1 MAPAAELDKD
11 ARRRRI
17 GVSSWSFHTLFAP
30 GGDNPASTPMDV
42 RDFPEMIADRYHVHN
57 VEIVLPHFLG
67 AEPSLVRDFKGRLEK
82 ARSRLVHMPLDFGE
96 LWNAPAISS
105 TNPKE
110 RDAAIAL
117 YKKGIDAAAA
127 LGCPLV
133 RCDPGKVNLDDPS
146 LTIDAYMQLAA
157 YARGK
162 GITVVVENHYGGTAE
177 NPETLVSILNA
188 AGVGSL
194 PDFENFPDEQTR
206 DRGLRLLFP
215 IAGGVAHAKMRE
227 GRDFGRCMQIAKDAG
242 FAGIYSIEAESGGDR
257 YAQVQNVVDALM
269 HHL

>member
-1 MAPAAELDKD
+1 MEAHGDE

-17 GVSSWSFHTLFAP
+17 GVSSWSFHTLFERNME
-30 GGDNPASTPMDV
+30 DPAATLMDV

-67 AEPSLVRDFKGRLEK
+67 AEPSLVRDFKSRLEK
-82 ARSRLVHMPLDFGE
+82 AHSRLVHMPLDYGE
-96 LWNAPAISS
+96 LWDKPAISS
-105 TNPKE
+105 TDPKE
-110 RDAAIAL
+110 RDLAIAL

-146 LTIDAYMQLAA
+146 LTIDSYKQLAA

-162 GITVVVENHYGGTAE
+162 GIKVVVENHYGSTSE
-177 NPETLVSILNA
+177 KPETLVSILNA

-194 PDFENFPDEQTR
+194 PDFENFPDEATR

-215 IAGGVAHAKMRE
+215 IAGDVAHAKMRQ
-227 GRDFGRCMQIAKDAG
+227 GHDFARCMQIAKDAG
-242 FAGIYSIEAESGGDR
+242 FKGIFSIEAEYGGDR
-257 YAQVQNVVDALM
+257 YVQVQKSVDALIA
-269 HHL
+269 HL